1 MIDKPKCGQWSFAD
15 QRQLI
20 ELAAASNSLETIV
33 HRMRRPAE
41 SVARMAKQLGVTV
54 KSRTAKKRCYCQRLV
69 T

>member
-1 MIDKPKCGQWSFAD
+1 MIDKPKRGSYSFAE

-41 SVARMAKQLGVTV
+41 SVLRMAKQLGVSV
-54 KSRTAKKRCYCQRLV
+54 KKSESDEVIPRKG
-69 T
+69 

>member
-1 MIDKPKCGQWSFAD
+1 MTDKPKRGSYSFAE

-41 SVARMAKQLGVTV
+41 SVLRMAKQLGIKV
-54 KSRTAKKRCYCQRLV
+54 KSRTAVGLKDA
-69 T
+69 